1 MKEHGYPNPVHYVLC
16 CDPDHVPV
24 CDQPHEAGI
33 PRGEQPTAPPSTLP
47 ERKAGQEEHGAM
59 RCIFC
64 QPQLRLFLL
73 VQHRN
78 VSLYILYLLS
88 PFVYRSCLPQSMFAT
103 LSQRTNK
110 KPTMQ
115 WHWTKHFISELK
127 FCCRTQEQA
136 ETIQMVDKT

>member
-115 WHWTKHFISELK
+115 
-127 FCCRTQEQA
+127 
-136 ETIQMVDKT
+136 